1 MKGESNPGYNE
12 LSIQKEKVMEDTVE
26 SLVKELGKSLV
37 MRDIAKAVKSA
48 SLVGDDHILALLSA
62 AVLLIDPEGPYPRQL
77 DEMLK
82 RYGIKVP
89 NPVFDSESQLIYD
102 QAEASGDPQTF
113 QEAVTKLAKMR
124 KNPPVHS
131 TVQ

>member
-1 MKGESNPGYNE
+1 
-12 LSIQKEKVMEDTVE
+12 MEDTVE

>member
-12 LSIQKEKVMEDTVE
+12 LSIQKEKVMED
-26 SLVKELGKSLV
+26 LVTELGKSLA
-37 MRDIAKAVKSA
+37 MRDIAKALKSA
-48 SLVGDDHILALLSA
+48 TLIGDDHIMALLSA

-89 NPVFDSESQLIYD
+89 NPVFNSESQQIYD
-102 QAEASGDPQTF
+102 QAEASGDPQVF
-113 QEAVTKLAKMR
+113 QDAVTKLAKMR